1 MARLESSV
9 TINRP
14 VEEVFAFLSN
24 YENDPKWS
32 SATVEGT
39 KTSEGPIGVGTTWR
53 SVSKVLGRRVETEL
67 EYIEYELNRKI
78 AIRQASGPYPHTFI
92 VTLERVEG
100 GTKINF
106 AGEFEPGG
114 FFGKLAD
121 PLLTRI
127 AKRPLEAG
135 FAKLKDLMEAGAL

>member
-32 SATVEGT
+32 SATIEGT

-53 SVSKVLGRRVETEL
+53 SVSKVFGRRSESEL

-78 AIRQASGPYPHTFI
+78 TIRQTSGPYPHTFH
-92 VTLERVEG
+92 VTLELVEG

-114 FFGKLAD
+114 FFGKIAE
-121 PLLTRI
+121 PLVMRI
-127 AKRPLEAG
+127 AKRQLEAG

>member
-1 MARLESSV
+1 MAGLECSV

-14 VEEVFAFLSN
+14 IEEVFAFVSN

-32 SATVEGT
+32 SATVEAK
-39 KTSEGPIGVGTTWR
+39 KTSEGPIGVGTTWLN
-53 SVSKVLGRRVETEL
+53 VSKVLGRRVESEI

-78 AIRQASGPYPHTFI
+78 AIKQTTGLYPHTFH
-92 VTLERVEG
+92 VTLELVEG

-106 AGEFEPGG
+106 AGEFELGG
-114 FFGKLAD
+114 FFGRIAE